1 MCSLISTLSKNY
13 LLNFFFK
20 YFKNYDNI
28 KISSTLRIQNHNSS
42 LLNEYVVL
50 KELKPQIYSNLNRQ
64 LPKERLLFWV
74 MILLK
79 QFIVVTKGYIKQ
91 STFPT
96 VFNCLDLLKL
106 RFWHFTF
113 TQ

>member
-1 MCSLISTLSKNY
+1 MKKSYRKKYVSCTLNKNYLCSLISTLSKNY

-64 LPKERLLFWV
+64 LPKERLLF
-74 MILLK
+74 
-79 QFIVVTKGYIKQ
+79 
-91 STFPT
+91 
-96 VFNCLDLLKL
+96 
-106 RFWHFTF
+106 
-113 TQ
+113 